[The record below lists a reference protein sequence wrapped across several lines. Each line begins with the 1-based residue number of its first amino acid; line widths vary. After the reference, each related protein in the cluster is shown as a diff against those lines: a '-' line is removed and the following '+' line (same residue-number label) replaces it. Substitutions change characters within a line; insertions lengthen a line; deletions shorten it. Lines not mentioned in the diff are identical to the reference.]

1 MAEERSRMITMTYHL
16 IYSEPTYTV
25 LERLQRVMEQR
36 KYSCVPLHLDDDEAI
51 IYKIMKLS
59 VDGNSVR
66 LHSVTNPLTQYKK
79 YSTLEKSGS

>member
-1 MAEERSRMITMTYHL
+1 MIQIAYH
-16 IYSEPTYTV
+16 IVYSEPRDTV

-36 KYSCVPLHLDDDEAI
+36 KYNCVPLHLDDDEGM

-66 LHSVTNPLTQYKK
+66 LHSVSNPLTQYKNIGI
-79 YSTLEKSGS
+79 LEMSGS